1 MLINNKDYE
10 IREGC
15 FSFFYNLAEGIGK
28 DFEPFFDKLIGITLE
43 ISKSEEGMSYLKKG
57 NEFSLDSDSDDE
69 KDSQV
74 NVKSTFLDEKA
85 SAIHAL
91 G

>member
-1 MLINNKDYE
+1 MLINNKDHE

-15 FSFFYNLAEGIGK
+15 FSFFFNLAEGIGK

-43 ISKSEEGMSYLKKG
+43 ISKSEDGLSYAKKG
-57 NEFSLDSDSDDE
+57 NEFSLDSDSDE
-69 KDSQV
+69 GDSQV
-74 NVKSTFLDEKA
+74 NVKSSFLDEKA
-85 SAIHAL
+85 SAIHAM